1 MDNLF
6 QDLNS
11 EIGSVHLVDFPTH
24 SNELINIELENKIRL
39 SQDICSLALS
49 LRKKK
54 KLRFVNPYRK
64 YWFLLKIMKKKGS

>member
-49 LRKKK
+49 EKKK
-54 KLRFVNPYRK
+54 KLRFVNPCK
-64 YWFLLKIMKKKGS
+64 NIGSFKNNEEKGS